1 MIGSYLKGNKSQ
13 GAGKTEFISS
23 PKGSLCWETGEK
35 HLTLISSRG
44 SRVCV
49 YSGGGEGG
57 HTEHLVTRV
66 CASQAS
72 INQPYLEAR

>member
-1 MIGSYLKGNKSQ
+1 M
-13 GAGKTEFISS
+13 GAG
-23 PKGSLCWETGEK
+23 G
-35 HLTLISSRG
+35 HLTLFSSRG

-49 YSGGGEGG
+49 WAGAEGG

-72 INQPYLEAR
+72 INQPYLEAC